1 MAPSTLTHI
10 QVLDDLAL
18 LDAARAYQTP
28 DTRAALLIE
37 ELVRRFERYAEAPDA
52 YPFLTDDAAL
62 RPCPETAL

>member
-18 LDAARAYQTP
+18 LDAARTYRTP
-28 DTRAALLIE
+28 DIRAALLIE

-52 YPFLTDDAAL
+52 YPFIANDDMLVA
-62 RPCPETAL
+62 PQETAQ